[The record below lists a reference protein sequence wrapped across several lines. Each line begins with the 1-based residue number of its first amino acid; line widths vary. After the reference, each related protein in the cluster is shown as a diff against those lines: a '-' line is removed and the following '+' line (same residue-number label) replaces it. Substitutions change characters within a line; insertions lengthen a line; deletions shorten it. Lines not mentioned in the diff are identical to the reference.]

1 MIDSWTSLAWNAL
14 ENIVS
19 LSFFT
24 PAILFGVACFFTS
37 GLWFWCSLLLAIVS
51 FFGMIALTAWTDE
64 KNDAFCD
71 EMLAELEAEERQG
84 NE

>member
-1 MIDSWTSLAWNAL
+1 M
-14 ENIVS
+14 
-19 LSFFT
+19 
-24 PAILFGVACFFTS
+24 
-37 GLWFWCSLLLAIVS
+37 AIVS